1 MGGIVDNIKNKL
13 LYTAQYNLLYIVSYY
28 FTQENYNN
36 NNSNTNPFI
45 MCQPKEEEKNKKI
58 NNYPL
63 ISFKFDYSSI
73 KYTKYEYRQMNVLQM
88 IMLTPKI
95 FISLTDE
102 GLQLW
107 HDSFGIQ
114 KISAQ
119 FFDKLISINKSSD
132 IINKS
137 LKKFDNDLFFLT
149 FEIIRKNKNDNKNI
163 EIELKGLQFVLFSAK
178 KIINEGKISELF
190 SINKVNTAFPISPKE
205 VFISNKSEIKIID
218 IYEKKIKKV
227 DKNLELFK
235 FDIYFAKHLFDD
247 IILLSSFNEK
257 KSIIY
262 SVNKTGILYFISD
275 LCKYSIILGKNKVIL
290 IGEKTK
296 EILLLPDMYVLS
308 LSQYETDIFNCLEN
322 KSFYSINENSFLFI
336 NHKNKK
342 LKEVLINEKNELIIT
357 KEILCPNEF
366 ITFCPF
372 LYTHEDT
379 NTNYLLCSL
388 FICREQT
395 YQITNHELDNLIIN
409 DKSENVYSSIKRLF
423 LNYFELDKFNNPE
436 EKTNSSL
443 INQLNEFDNIF
454 IQYSIISVNGS
465 STLNFAIYKNK
476 KLFELNSFFSYFEP
490 NTKSEIV
497 LSTKDTKDVY
507 IISIIKN
514 MLIYIIK
521 INGNESSDKNYNYNF
536 GNIKSKGIVNLGKN
550 NIFIYYDKKGIIINI
565 IDTFNNSK
573 INPIETFLFP
583 FNILYGYLYNT
594 NIILIS
600 NNKIFWFDYDV
611 KKITKELD
619 LDFEILSDENLDI
632 NILHIEDNIYILIFG
647 LQFMLFNINTFEK
660 IKCDNGDNAIKQ
672 KYILF
677 FNSLKENFEII
688 KKDIVTNKVV
698 DKFSEKTDEQRH
710 KMKYL
715 SNNRLFVGIYPNKF
729 YIFEANDD
737 TKDK

>member
-36 NNSNTNPFI
+36 SNINPFI

-73 KYTKYEYRQMNVLQM
+73 KYTKYEYRQMSVLQM

-119 FFDKLISINKSSD
+119 FFDKLISINKSSE

-137 LKKFDNDLFFLT
+137 LTKFDNDLFFLT
-149 FEIIRKNKNDNKNI
+149 FEIIPKNNNKNN

-190 SINKVNTAFPISPKE
+190 SINKVKTAFPISPKE
-205 VFISNKSEIKIID
+205 VFISMKSEMKIID

-235 FDIYFAKHLFDD
+235 FDISFAKHLFND

-262 SVNKTGILYFISD
+262 SVDKTGILYFISD
-275 LCKYSIILGKNKVIL
+275 LCIYSIILGKNKVIL

-308 LSQYETDIFNCLEN
+308 LSQYETDIFNSIEN

-342 LKEVLINEKNELIIT
+342 LKEVLINENNELIIT

-379 NTNYLLCSL
+379 DTNYLLCSL

-395 YQITNHELDNLIIN
+395 YQITNHDLNNLIIN
-409 DKSENVYSSIKRLF
+409 DKNENIYSSIKRLF
-423 LNYFELDKFNNPE
+423 VNYFELDKFNTPE
-436 EKTNSSL
+436 EKTNSSF
-443 INQLNEFDNIF
+443 INQLNDLDNIF
-454 IQYSIISVNGS
+454 IQYSIIPMNGS

-476 KLFELNSFFSYFEP
+476 KLFELNSFYSYFEP
-490 NTKSEIV
+490 SMKSEIV
-497 LSTKDTKDVY
+497 LNINKKDVY

-521 INGNESSDKNYNYNF
+521 INGTESSDKTYNYDF

-550 NIFIYYDKKGIIINI
+550 NVFIFYDKKGIIINI
-565 IDTFNNSK
+565 VDAFNNSK
-573 INPIETFLFP
+573 INPMETFLFP

-594 NIILIS
+594 NIILVS
-600 NNKIFWFDYDV
+600 EKKIFWFDYDI

-619 LDFEILSDENLDI
+619 LDFVILSDENIENLDI

-660 IKCDNGDNAIKQ
+660 IKCDDCDNVIKQ
-672 KYILF
+672 RYILF

-688 KKDIVTNKVV
+688 KKDIVTNKVL

-715 SNNRLFVGIYPNKF
+715 SNNRIFVGIYPNKF
-729 YIFEANDD
+729 YIFETSDN
-737 TKDK
+737 TKDKQ

>member
-36 NNSNTNPFI
+36 SNINPFI

-119 FFDKLISINKSSD
+119 FFDKLISINKSSE

-137 LKKFDNDLFFLT
+137 LTKFDNDLFFLT
-149 FEIIRKNKNDNKNI
+149 FEIIPKNNNKNN

-190 SINKVNTAFPISPKE
+190 SINKVKTAFPISPKE
-205 VFISNKSEIKIID
+205 VFISMKSEMKIID

-235 FDIYFAKHLFDD
+235 FDISFAKHLFND

-262 SVNKTGILYFISD
+262 SVDKTGILYFISD
-275 LCKYSIILGKNKVIL
+275 LCIYSIILGKNKVIL

-308 LSQYETDIFNCLEN
+308 LSQYETDIFNSIEN

-342 LKEVLINEKNELIIT
+342 LKEVLINENNELIIT

-379 NTNYLLCSL
+379 DTNYLLCSL

-395 YQITNHELDNLIIN
+395 YQITNHDLNNLIIN

-423 LNYFELDKFNNPE
+423 VNYFELDKFNTPE
-436 EKTNSSL
+436 EKTNSSF
-443 INQLNEFDNIF
+443 INQLNDFDNIF
-454 IQYSIISVNGS
+454 IQYSIIPMNGS

-476 KLFELNSFFSYFEP
+476 KLFELNSFYSYFEP
-490 NTKSEIV
+490 SMKSEIV
-497 LSTKDTKDVY
+497 LNINKKDVY

-521 INGNESSDKNYNYNF
+521 INGTESSDKTYNYDF

-550 NIFIYYDKKGIIINI
+550 NVFIFYDKKGIIINI
-565 IDTFNNSK
+565 VDAFNNSK
-573 INPIETFLFP
+573 INPMETFLFP

-594 NIILIS
+594 NIILVS
-600 NNKIFWFDYDV
+600 EKKIFWFDYDI

-619 LDFEILSDENLDI
+619 LDFEILSDENIENLDI

-660 IKCDNGDNAIKQ
+660 IKCDDCDNTIKQ
-672 KYILF
+672 RYILF

-688 KKDIVTNKVV
+688 KKDIVTNKVL

-715 SNNRLFVGIYPNKF
+715 SNNRIFVGIYPNKF
-729 YIFEANDD
+729 YIFETSDN
-737 TKDK
+737 TKDKQ